1 MCFLAKKSCQLTDSL
16 WIKVLAQKHTNSI
29 INLSCLEIT
38 HVGYRILVISN
49 TSSKIFLKRFSMD
62 EIMAYR
68 NFWYLPQPLL
78 SRLSSAYIFKTAKF
92 ILSYRFFLCNHLF
105 ISLSITQSDQGWTL
119 IVLIKSGEMQ
129 VRVGCQ
135 NGILANLQKAME
147 IRSWSQQH

>member
-1 MCFLAKKSCQLTDSL
+1 MRRYVF
-16 WIKVLAQKHTNSI
+16 WIKNLANS
-29 INLSCLEIT
+29 ET
-38 HVGYRILVISN
+38 HSESKSLHKAHRLDYQFFLFRNYPCGISHLCDI
-49 TSSKIFLKRFSMD
+49 KYFIKDFLTRFSME
-62 EIMAYR
+62 EITAYR

-119 IVLIKSGEMQ
+119 IVLIKSGERQ

-135 NGILANLQKAME
+135 NGTFANLQKAME
-147 IRSWSQQH
+147 IRLWS